1 MNIRFRSSS
10 RFKKAALLLVVAVVF
25 VLALPRL
32 RAEFYYVGVILNNGD
47 IDWFYEL
54 GILGEPAFPVLMRL
68 LEDDDEFIIRARA
81 AEFIGRMRDRRA
93 VPRLMETARNDPNTM
108 VQDAAVKALGMIGD
122 HRAVPVLKELSWQ
135 NYHALQALGKCG
147 DDGKRALIDY
157 YHTHPDPVWR
167 AFGLNRLCR
176 PPFETDAE
184 VKEEAKR
191 SVSDPAPELRVG
203 ALGCLREL
211 LGESAKEW
219 IKPRLED
226 PDPGVRVHA
235 CWELGKLGDGSGF
248 EVARDV
254 LLDRSLPNEF
264 RADAAR
270 ALGETG
276 DPNARSILKVVYE
289 EESSELVKI
298 GIRVGLRNLR
308 RRIPR

>member
-68 LEDDDEFIIRARA
+68 LEVDDEFIIRKRA

-93 VPRLMETARNDPNTM
+93 VPKLMAMARNDPNTM
-108 VQDAAVKALGMIGD
+108 VQDAAVTALGMIGD
-122 HRAVPVLKELSWQ
+122 PRAVPVLEELSWQ
-135 NYHALQALGKCG
+135 NTHALRTLGKCG
-147 DDGKRALIDY
+147 EEGKQALIEY
-157 YHTHPDPVWR
+157 FRTHPDPAWR
-167 AFGLNRLCR
+167 ALGLGRLCR

-191 SVSDPAPELRVG
+191 AVNDPAPEVRV
-203 ALGCLREL
+203 AAVGCLRVL
-211 LGESAKEW
+211 LGESGKEW

-226 PDPGVRVHA
+226 PDPRVRVHA
-235 CWELGKLGDGSGF
+235 CWELGKLGDTSGF

-254 LLDRSLPNEF
+254 LLDRSLPDEL

-276 DPNARSILKVVYE
+276 HPNARSILVAVRE
-289 EESSELVKI
+289 QESSPGVKL
-298 GIRVGLRNLR
+298 GITVGMQNLGQKL
-308 RRIPR
+308 PR